1 MNRRGFLK
9 GLFSTTAGGAT
20 AVASITASKYNEEKR
35 REAII
40 AYALETPEGRKALA
54 DAMTEPIKKAI
65 EYKAIGRK
73 LLMVDDFPQ

>member
-1 MNRRGFLK
+1 M
-9 GLFSTTAGGAT
+9 FSTTAFVAAGGAT

-54 DAMTEPIKKAI
+54 DSMTEPIKKAI